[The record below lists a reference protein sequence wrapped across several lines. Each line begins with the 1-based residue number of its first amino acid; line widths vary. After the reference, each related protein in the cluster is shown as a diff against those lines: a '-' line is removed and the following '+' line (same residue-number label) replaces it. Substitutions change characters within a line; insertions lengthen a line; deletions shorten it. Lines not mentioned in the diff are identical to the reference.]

1 MDETGKG
8 SEIVDVTYVLLVVEY
23 CLIEVGNAPTERN
36 IVYEQL
42 RQGSGSLGGVGV
54 APGTERN
61 KYFLLLVECHVAV
74 HHGADTDACE
84 DFYFCNIL
92 FEYVCTQVGVA
103 VLKSIPYSL
112 YAVCPQ
118 SVHELVFPV
127 VTALC
132 YRLVLLIYEDSLDA
146 GRAKLDAEDGFSLLD
161 SFFCCHFFVIFGE
174 L

>member
-1 MDETGKG
+1 M
-8 SEIVDVTYVLLVVEY
+8 
-23 CLIEVGNAPTERN
+23 
-36 IVYEQL
+36 
-42 RQGSGSLGGVGV
+42 
-54 APGTERN
+54 
-61 KYFLLLVECHVAV
+61 

-84 DFYFCNIL
+84 DFYFCIIL